1 MKIRFFSLALGL
13 LALAPLPSF
22 SQNTTNPVVRMN
34 TTLGNIDVTLRA
46 DVAPKTVANYFNYV
60 NNGLYTNSLIHRSVS
75 VATAGVGVFQGGGYV
90 LQNTT
95 QGITIN
101 PIATY
106 SPVVSEANLPNT
118 VGTLAMALSTGPNS
132 GTNQWYFNV
141 VENSAALD
149 SSANGGPF
157 TVFGQVANSASLTVM
172 NQVAAVPVPNPS
184 PFNSPLNQ
192 IPLINYTAGNVV
204 SIQNL
209 VLVNYVAQ
217 LNPPL
222 FFQNGAS
229 LGILTLNNSTLL
241 PSAWA
246 GTGTMGAGWR
256 QRAVGDV
263 NGDGVPD
270 LIFQNGTII
279 GALILD
285 DFGNPSSWV
294 GIGAMNA
301 GWELCGAAHL
311 TQDGHLDLI
320 FQNGTLLGFLEVN
333 SSGAPVS
340 WNGIGQMG
348 SGWQLRA
355 VADLTGSGQ
364 PDLIFQNGTL
374 LGALQVNTSGL
385 PTAWTGIGAMNAGW
399 TLAYAVDLNGD
410 NQPELVFQ
418 NGTLIGALQVNTSF
432 QPTAWYGIGAMGS
445 GWTLP
450 GDY

>member
-1 MKIRFFSLALGL
+1 MKIRFLSTALGL
-13 LALAPLPSF
+13 LALATLPSF

-46 DVAPKTVANYFNYV
+46 DVAPKTVANFFNYM
-60 NNGLYTNSLIHRSVS
+60 NNGLYANSVIHRSVT

-90 LQNTT
+90 LQNTS
-95 QGITIN
+95 IN
-101 PIATY
+101 PIATF
-106 SPVVSEANLPNT
+106 SPVVSEANLSNT
-118 VGTLAMALSTGPNS
+118 FGTLAMALSTGPDS

-141 VENSAALD
+141 IDNSAALD
-149 SSANGGPF
+149 GSANGGPF
-157 TVFGQVANSASLTVM
+157 TVFGQVANSASMTVM
-172 NQVAAVPVPNPS
+172 NQVAAVPVPLPS

-192 IPLINYTAGNVV
+192 IPLINYTAGNGVTTA
-204 SIQNL
+204 NL
-209 VLVNYVAQ
+209 VLVNYVTQ

-222 FFQNGAS
+222 FFQNGVS
-229 LGILTLNNSTLL
+229 LGVLTLNNSTLL

-246 GTGTMGAGWR
+246 GTGTMGTGWQ

-270 LIFQNGTII
+270 LIFQNGTTI

-311 TQDGHLDLI
+311 TQDGNLDLI
-320 FQNGTLLGFLEVN
+320 FQNGTLIGYLEVDN
-333 SSGAPVS
+333 SGQPVS
-340 WNGIGQMG
+340 WNGIGAMG
-348 SGWQLRA
+348 TGWQLRA
-355 VADLTGSGQ
+355 VASLDGTGQ

-374 LGALQVNTSGL
+374 LGALQVNTSGA
-385 PTAWTGIGAMNAGW
+385 PTAWTGIGAISSGW
-399 TLAYAVDLNGD
+399 TLSDAVDVNGD
-410 NQPELVFQ
+410 GQPDLIFQ
-418 NGTLIGALQVNTSF
+418 NGTSLGALQVNTSF
-432 QPTAWYGIGAMGS
+432 QPVAWHGIGAMSS

-450 GDY
+450 GDF